1 MGKKP
6 SKPQLVTGLAVIAA
20 VGLLYLFGRNWRT
33 IRID

>member
-6 SKPQLVTGLAVIAA
+6 SKPLVVTGLAVIAA